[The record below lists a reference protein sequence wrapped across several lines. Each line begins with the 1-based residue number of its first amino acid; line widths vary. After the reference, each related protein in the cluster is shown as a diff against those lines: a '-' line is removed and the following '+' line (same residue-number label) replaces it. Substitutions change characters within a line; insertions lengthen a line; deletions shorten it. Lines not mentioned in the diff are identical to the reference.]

1 MATLN
6 ELIEDKMHI
15 EDMLIESEGEI
26 TPEIAALMDV
36 NESNIASKID
46 SYHSLMLAMDYGT
59 ESIDKE
65 IKRLQTLKR
74 VKQNSVKSLKARL
87 LWLMK
92 EADLRKI
99 RGNLCEAYIKK
110 NAPSVV
116 VDDDVVMEW
125 QKTVESSLD
134 VPSYVK
140 VTVSIDKTAAK
151 EALGEGE
158 ISGMTIVQNET
169 VVIK

>member
-26 TPEIAALMDV
+26 TPEIAALIDV

-87 LWLMK
+87 LWLMQA
-92 EADLRKI
+92 ADLRKI

>member
-87 LWLMK
+87 LWLMQ

-134 VPSYVK
+134 VPPYVK